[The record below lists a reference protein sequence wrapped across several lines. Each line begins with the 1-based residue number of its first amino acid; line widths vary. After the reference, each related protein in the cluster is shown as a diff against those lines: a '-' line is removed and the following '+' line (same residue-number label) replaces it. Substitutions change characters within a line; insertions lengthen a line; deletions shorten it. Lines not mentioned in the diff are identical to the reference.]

1 VWDAA
6 RLGRRLREVEHS
18 LRHGR
23 HPGAARANMEALERE
38 VEKAAAF
45 AQARAAALPRPT
57 FPAELPIVQRKEE
70 IAAAIRGHQVVVV
83 CGETGSGKSTQLPKI
98 CLELGRGT
106 RGFIGHTQPRRIA
119 ARSVAERV
127 AEELES
133 PLGRLVGYKV
143 RFTDRSN
150 AECYI
155 KVMTDGILLAETQ
168 QDRLLEKYDTL
179 IIDEAHE
186 RSLNIDFLLG
196 YLRTIL
202 PKRPDLKVIV
212 TSATIDPKRFAVHF
226 GGGAGERER
235 GHGVPLMVGTPRGDI
250 SAASVGVVE
259 SSGTA
264 VSLEGA
270 SGGPGEGVPII
281 EVSGRTYPVE
291 TRYRPLRSEDPDEAD
306 RTLEHGILD
315 AVDELVEHDNALG
328 SGGEPGDILVFL
340 PGEREI
346 RETAEELEQHH
357 LAGGHGGQGGR
368 GVRTEVLPLYARLS
382 AEEQHRVFAR
392 RSGVRRIVLAT
403 NVAETSLTVPGIRY
417 VIDTGL
423 ARISRYSSRSR
434 VQGLPIEK
442 ISRASANQRSGRC
455 GRVAPGVCI
464 RLYSEEDFK
473 EREEFTPP
481 EIVRTNLANVILQMM
496 SLRLGDVERFPF
508 VEAPN
513 PRAIQ
518 EGYDTLTELG
528 AIDARFRLTSIGT
541 AMARL
546 PIDPRLARMI
556 LAAEREGCVPEVVV
570 IAAALSVQDPRERS
584 AETRDAADKVQKKFI
599 NAHIPARPVPTGP
612 DGLPIPGVA
621 RARDD
626 EPVSG
631 SDFMVLVNIWNEFQR
646 QRGEL
651 SSGRLR
657 KWCKEHYLG
666 YMRMREWVDVHSQL
680 HRIVTEMRL
689 GADSGVVRRSSAGSD
704 GRSRGLGE
712 AKSPAGSGAI
722 PGKDPP
728 GTGGL
733 PAEEGRVHRALLTG
747 LLVNVGRFEEQTREY
762 AGTHGAKFSL
772 FPGSA
777 MFSAKA
783 KWVMAGERVRTTKVY
798 ARTVARIRPEWIE
811 ELAPTLIT
819 RSYADTTWN
828 ERTGTAHVFET
839 VFLFGLEVIP
849 RRRANLAHV
858 DPAAARSVFIQ
869 HALIDGKYA
878 HQGRFY
884 AANQALL
891 NEAQR
896 LEAKARRRDLT
907 ADLSRRFDFYDK
919 RLPEKATS
927 GGAFERWRM
936 FVEKERPLLLHMRLE
951 DLVRPGAVL
960 PDPRDTPDVLV
971 TRAGAFP
978 LSYRFEPGEHDD
990 GVTVTVP
997 LAALSS
1003 VDAGQLEWLVP
1014 GWEREKITELL
1025 RAVPKEVR
1033 KALGPAAQVCRA
1045 FLESTASP
1053 VDRSRSLRE
1062 QLAAFVSRTSGVKV
1076 GASVFDSAELQSHM
1090 TMRVLVTD
1098 ARGRPIANGR
1108 DLVALRNQLR
1118 SQIAGSLASLRGT
1131 EFNRTGM
1138 RDWECGDIPERVDVD
1153 AGNTRVPAH
1162 PALFDEGKTVG
1173 MRLCDS
1179 PAAAAVM
1186 HHAGLRRLFA
1196 LRVKGEIRAALD
1208 HAPGLQRLVGVWGP
1222 HGTTA
1227 ALLDTLTLM
1236 VAQRVFLKDG
1246 AAEVRTF
1253 GGFTARI
1260 EEGFGS
1266 IVSASLDSVALATE
1280 VYETLHRVS
1289 LRMESMMGGR
1299 SPVEWAPALEGV
1311 RNQLMHLCPPGPTA
1325 LLLSTPVSKL
1335 MLMPRYLR
1343 GVESRL
1349 LKIQQG
1355 KIVQDQQR
1363 AAELRPYLRRWLDA
1377 REGAAAMEPGKRS
1390 ALEAYRWMLEE
1401 FRVTLFAQELRVPG
1415 PGGVTPKKL
1424 DEQWA
1429 LFLEAV

>member
-1 VWDAA
+1 VPSAVESLRDRLGSCLVWDAA
-6 RLGRRLREVEHS
+6 RLGRRLREIEHS

-23 HPGAARANMEALERE
+23 HPGAAQANMEALERE

-45 AQARAAALPRPT
+45 ARARAAALPRPT

-127 AEELES
+127 AEELGS

-168 QDRLLEKYDTL
+168 QDRLLERYDTL

-226 GGGAGERER
+226 GADLGP
-235 GHGVPLMVGTPRGDI
+235 V
-250 SAASVGVVE
+250 
-259 SSGTA
+259 GTA
-264 VSLEGA
+264 VAADGESRGT
-270 SGGPGEGVPII
+270 GEGVPII

-357 LAGGHGGQGGR
+357 LARGHVGDGR
-368 GVRTEVLPLYARLS
+368 RNVKTEILPLYARLS

-392 RSGVRRIVLAT
+392 RAGVRRIVLAT

-464 RLYSEEDFK
+464 RLYSEEDFN

-513 PRAIQ
+513 PRAVQ
-518 EGYDTLTELG
+518 EGYETLTELG
-528 AIDARFRLTSIGT
+528 AIDARFRLTAIGT

-556 LAAEREGCVPEVVV
+556 LAAEKEGCVPEVVV

-584 AETRDAADKVQKKFI
+584 AETRDAADKAHKKFI
-599 NAHIPARPVPTGP
+599 NAHIPAPPVPLGP
-612 DGLPIPGVA
+612 DGAPIPGVS
-621 RARDD
+621 RVRDD

-646 QRGEL
+646 RREEL

-689 GADSGVVRRSSAGSD
+689 GAEVRG
-704 GRSRGLGE
+704 GE
-712 AKSPAGSGAI
+712 ARGEAPKVRKSEREG
-722 PGKDPP
+722 
-728 GTGGL
+728 
-733 PAEEGRVHRALLTG
+733 AEEGHVHRALLTG

-936 FVEKERPLLLHMRLE
+936 FAEKERPLLLHMRLE

-971 TRAGAFP
+971 TKAGSFP

-1003 VDAGQLEWLVP
+1003 IDPGQLEWLVP
-1014 GWEREKITELL
+1014 GWEREKITEML

-1033 KALGPAAQVCRA
+1033 KALGPAAEVCGA
-1045 FLESTASP
+1045 FLESTTYP

-1076 GASVFDSAELQSHM
+1076 GASAFDAAELQSHL

-1138 RDWECGDIPERVDVD
+1138 KDWECGDIPERVDVD

-1222 HGTTA
+1222 YGTTA

-1236 VAQRVFLKDG
+1236 VAQRVFLKEG
-1246 AAEVRTF
+1246 SAAVRTF

-1289 LRMESMMGGR
+1289 LRLESMMVGR
-1299 SPVEWAPALEGV
+1299 PPVEWAPALEGV
-1311 RNQLMHLCPPGPTA
+1311 RNQLSHLCPPGPTA

-1335 MLMPRYLR
+1335 VLVPRYLR

-1355 KIVQDQQR
+1355 KIAQDQQR
-1363 AAELRPYLRRWLDA
+1363 AAELRPFLRRWLDA

-1390 ALEAYRWMLEE
+1390 ALDAYRWMLEE
-1401 FRVTLFAQELRVPG
+1401 FRVSLFAQELRVPG

-1424 DEQWA
+1424 DEQWGF
-1429 LFLEAV
+1429 FLEAV